1 MERAE
6 EKITDAELTVMQ
18 VLWQAGEPLTMA
30 QIKAALPGH
39 NGDTTKTLLR
49 RLCRKGA
56 VEQEKR
62 EVYSSAMIDCSD
74 MTLTEYHNDGLKVY
88 DINEILRRW
97 ENVPDLII
105 EIRQRV
111 PLPSIEG

>member
-1 MERAE
+1 
-6 EKITDAELTVMQ
+6 
-18 VLWQAGEPLTMA
+18 MA
-30 QIKAALPGH
+30 
-39 NGDTTKTLLR
+39 
-49 RLCRKGA
+49 
-56 VEQEKR
+56 EQEKR

-74 MTLTEYHNDGLKVY
+74 MTLTEYHKDGLKVY